1 KYSSLY
7 DKTMT
12 TLIIREQPNNAQN
25 EYQATVSFNKD
36 EFPCTVKNPGTN
48 QQVYDLEWY
57 FKEYRDPEDEKAA
70 WQNAIET
77 TMTQYYN
84 DAPKIEA
91 VTQAETSTQ
100 NDNQSP
106 TQENTLSMA
115 TAHSSIDLYNRLR
128 RLPKPLFNDICFYLK
143 EEYHYDLDFIDANG
157 IPAESARQLVDLLKQ
172 FPQGFAHLQQLLE
185 KRGLL

>member
-1 KYSSLY
+1 
-7 DKTMT
+7 MT
-12 TLIIREQPNNAQN
+12 TITIREQSNHAQN
-25 EYQATVSFNKD
+25 EYKATVSFNKD
-36 EFPCTVKNPGTN
+36 EFPCTVKNPCTN

-77 TMTQYYN
+77 TMTQYYDN
-84 DAPKIEA
+84 ASQIDT
-91 VTQAETSTQ
+91 VTQPEMSNQ
-100 NDNQSP
+100 NDVQIR

-143 EEYHYDLDFIDANG
+143 EEYDYDLDFIDANG
-157 IPAESARQLVDLLKQ
+157 IPAESARQLVVLLKA
-172 FPQGFAHLQQLLE
+172 FPQGLAHLQELLE